1 MAVTTQYSTE
11 YNQAYVADTGNLD
24 PTQIHG
30 RVRCAYFTCNQSGA
44 GDATSSFALAKLP
57 AGKVR
62 LLASQ
67 SKAYVNW
74 TTGTAKLDLGWDAY
88 TNTSG
93 TAVAA
98 DPNGIDDGIDVD
110 TAGFQ
115 TFGNV
120 AALLATG
127 GTKVFGSQDG
137 VVIRATSQDTAI
149 ADDDDLVGY
158 LLYVVD

>member
-1 MAVTTQYSTE
+1 MAVTTQKSTE
-11 YNQAYVADTGNLD
+11 VTAIDAGTILDTTDLA
-24 PTQIHG
+24 G
-30 RVRCAYFTCNQSGA
+30 RVRCANFSHTQSGA
-44 GDATSSFALAKLP
+44 GDATSSVAIVDLP
-57 AGKVR
+57 AGRVR

-67 SKAYVNW
+67 SKAYFNW
-74 TTGTAKLDLGWDAY
+74 TTASATVDFGWDAY
-88 TNTSG
+88 TNPAG

-120 AALLATG
+120 AAVAAAG
-127 GTKVFGSQDG
+127 GNVEFNSKSG
-137 VVIRATSQDTAI
+137 VRLRLTSQDVAL
-149 ADDDDLVGY
+149 ADADTVAGF

>member
-1 MAVTTQYSTE
+1 MAVTTQKSTE
-11 YNQAYVADTGNLD
+11 VTAIDAGTILDTTDLA
-24 PTQIHG
+24 G
-30 RVRCAYFTCNQSGA
+30 RVRCANFSHTQDGA
-44 GDATSSFALAKLP
+44 GDATSSVAIVDLP
-57 AGKVR
+57 AGRVR

-67 SKAYVNW
+67 SKAYFAW
-74 TTGTAKLDLGWDAY
+74 TTASATVDFGWDAY
-88 TNTSG
+88 TNTAG

-120 AALLATG
+120 AAVAAAG
-127 GTKVFGSQDG
+127 GTVEFNSKSG
-137 VVIRATSQDTAI
+137 VRLRLTSQDVAI
-149 ADDDDLVGY
+149 ADTDTVAGF